1 MPSFKVVIPTR
12 DSARWIGTFL
22 NSYRILGIEPIYIV
36 DTRSEDATLDIL
48 RDMSA
53 DLIPFTPAGDFVE
66 AGMIEFGSRQAGAEW
81 ILRLDD
87 DEFPSAALLRWVSS
101 IGVKSLNQAWNI
113 SRRELFHHDGDI
125 FYSRSP
131 GCFRHPQAPG
141 YLGPQGR
148 LHHVERVKYINRF
161 HTVGFESPRFFPL
174 APENAFFVH
183 CSCLLR
189 TPVERW
195 EKIRKYEEI
204 EPLSTLRLA
213 DEYLPELYDLA
224 YHDAKR
230 DGLEEFAELF
240 DALPIR
246 WSAAL
251 PEIDS
256 VTLDLINREISNLHA
271 LMSSSRLD
279 HPVVSAADFA
289 WLRYVPRWLWKPLA
303 EMLCTL
309 GKRELG
315 DAIWN
320 YETVSRS
327 WSPS

>member
-1 MPSFKVVIPTR
+1 MPSLKVVIPTR

-22 NSYRILGIEPIYIV
+22 NAYRRLGVEPIYIV
-36 DTRSEDATLDIL
+36 DTRSEDATLNIL

-53 DLIPFTPAGDFVE
+53 VLIPFTPSGPFAE

-81 ILRLDD
+81 VLRLDD

-101 IGVKSLNQAWNI
+101 VGIRSLNQAWNI
-113 SRRELFHHDGDI
+113 SRRELFLHEGEV
-125 FYSRSP
+125 FYSHSP
-131 GCFRHPQAPG
+131 GRFGHPQAPE
-141 YLGPQGR
+141 YLHPKGR
-148 LHHVERVKYINRF
+148 LHHVERVKYINRI
-161 HTVGFESPRFFPL
+161 HTEGFESPRYFPL

-183 CSCLLR
+183 CNCLLR

-224 YHDAKR
+224 YHNAKH
-230 DGLEEFAELF
+230 DSLEEFAELF
-240 DALPIR
+240 DALPIQR
-246 WSAAL
+246 SAAL
-251 PEIDS
+251 PEIDR

-271 LMSSSRLD
+271 HISSSRLD
-279 HPVVSAADFA
+279 HPVESADDLA
-289 WLRYVPRWLWKPLA
+289 WLRYVPRRLWKPLA